1 MHYNNMYACIHNNCY
16 VPTSRGNLQFTVVV
30 VVSFSKIDSRK
41 SLSYYLYAAGRWL
54 KAVMIYYSNLLSNI
68 SMTVSGHKSMSVYL
82 SRWRKNI
89 AFCCFAIGST
99 DPNILYNN
107 ILYASIRWYAY
118 KHAVCYYNGINQ
130 STY

>member
-82 SRWRKNI
+82 SKISRFVVLQSGRRVQI
-89 AFCCFAIGST
+89 YCTIIYYM
-99 DPNILYNN
+99 PLYDDMHTNTQYV
-107 ILYASIRWYAY
+107 IIT
-118 KHAVCYYNGINQ
+118 V
-130 STY
+130 